1 MVAQREYGA
10 SMNEPCTILIKLGA
24 RYTAIQ
30 VASVRATSRVLR
42 WDRARHLGKGA
53 ENQESRLT

>member
-1 MVAQREYGA
+1 MVVQREYGA

-24 RYTAIQ
+24 RYTAMQ

-42 WDRARHLGKGA
+42 WDRARHPGKVPKSDEVA
-53 ENQESRLT
+53 AT